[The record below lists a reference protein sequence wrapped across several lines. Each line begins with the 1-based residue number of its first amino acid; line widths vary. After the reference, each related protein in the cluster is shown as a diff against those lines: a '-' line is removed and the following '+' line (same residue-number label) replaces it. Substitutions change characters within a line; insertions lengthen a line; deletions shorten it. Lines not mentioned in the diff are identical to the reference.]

1 MAYATVQQADEYV
14 NNYYGSTNPIRIS
27 WDALSAEDKQVALN
41 RAEQAIDLLPF
52 RGKPIEKNKA
62 FPREPD
68 KELSLERVKIATIEL
83 AVQTNGN
90 TEFQERL
97 ELQKQGVKSYK
108 IGDLSETFKDSHSED
123 AFYDQ
128 FVMDVITPYLRDWL
142 GGGYRICHTRRRR

>member
-1 MAYATVQQADEYV
+1 MYATLEQANEYIQ
-14 NNYYGSTNPIRIS
+14 NYYGSANPIRVA
-27 WDALSAEDKQVALN
+27 WEGLSDEDKQVALN
-41 RAEQAIDLLPF
+41 RSEQTIDLLPY
-52 RGKPIEKNKA
+52 RGKPCSKLKA

-83 AVQTNGN
+83 AIQTNGN

-108 IGDLSETFKDSHSED
+108 IGDLSETFKDGHSED